1 MGALKGVPQKG
12 TIKKARGIR
21 EIIREAKYDPIK
33 ELIAVSKLKDVDP
46 KLRFDVAK
54 ALLPYVYGTPRP
66 MDDGEGRDR
75 GVFKVSITVGA
86 NGIDNYYEN
95 DEG

>member
-12 TIKKARGIR
+12 TIKKAKGIR
-21 EIIREAKYDPIK
+21 EILREARYDPIK
-33 ELIAVSKLKDVDP
+33 ELIAVAKTKDVDP

-66 MDDGEGRDR
+66 MDGEGGEGR
-75 GVFKVSITVGA
+75 GVFNVSITVGA
-86 NGIDNYYEN
+86 NGVTNYIEN